1 MIVTQANWPSIVQRD
16 LSEVFLDQWR
26 DWESMLP
33 LLFRYVDATQ
43 GTEYDLETGDVGS
56 VPAFEGAVSY
66 DDFKEGYKK
75 SITETEYALGLKIQR
90 RLLRNDLYD
99 VVRDRVGLLAQSF
112 RQKQE
117 DIGASVFNNAFNTT
131 HTVGDTLALCS
142 TAHTSKVG
150 GSNQGNSGSSALSA
164 ANVEATRQLMV
175 KYKTNRD
182 NTMRTTPDLLLV
194 PTELHEKA
202 WEIVNSYGKI
212 DTANNNRNFH
222 YGKYNIAIWDNFL
235 TDSNNWF
242 MIDSRKMKRY
252 NKYRIWEPVQFFKSG
267 EFDTI
272 SQKFAGYMSNGV
284 SSVEWRWIYG
294 HAVS

>member
-56 VPAFEGAVSY
+56 VPSFEGAISY

-75 SITETEYALGLKIQR
+75 SVTETEYALGLKIQR

-131 HTVGDTLALCS
+131 HTVGDGLSLCS
-142 TAHTSKVG
+142 SAHTSKVG
-150 GSNQGNSGSSALSA
+150 GSNQGNAGSSAISA

-175 KYKTNRD
+175 KFKTNRD

-252 NKYRIWEPVQFFKSG
+252 NKYRVWEPVQFFKSG

-284 SSVEWRWIYG
+284 SQVEWRWIYG
-294 HAVS
+294 HAV